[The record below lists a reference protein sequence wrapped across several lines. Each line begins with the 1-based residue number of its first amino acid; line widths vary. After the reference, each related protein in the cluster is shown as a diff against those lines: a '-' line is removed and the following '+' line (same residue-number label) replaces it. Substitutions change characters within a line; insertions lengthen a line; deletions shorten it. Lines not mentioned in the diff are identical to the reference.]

1 MRLCFIALEFDF
13 LYKTAILLDIMLELK
28 IEKREEVGKPNKLR
42 EDGFLPA
49 VFYGKKE
56 ESTPISVLA
65 SDFERVYKEAG
76 ESAVI
81 TLTGL
86 GEPKEVLVQNVDFHP
101 VKSIPRHVDFYVL
114 EKGAKVQVN
123 VPLEFVG
130 ESPAVK
136 GGGNLVKVLY
146 DIEIKVAPKD
156 LPKVLEVDISGLVDF
171 TARVVAKDIKLT
183 ESAELIAN
191 EDEVVA
197 LVAEA
202 VEEKEEEV
210 AAPDLDSIEVE
221 KKGKEETEGEG
232 GEGDKPAEGE
242 KKEG

>member
-1 MRLCFIALEFDF
+1 
-13 LYKTAILLDIMLELK
+13 MLELK
-28 IEKREEVGKPNKLR
+28 IEKREDIGKPNKLR
-42 EDGFLPA
+42 NEGVMPA

-56 ESTPISVLA
+56 EATPISV
-65 SDFERVYKEAG
+65 SSRDFEKVYKEAG
-76 ESAVI
+76 ESTVI
-81 TLTGL
+81 TLTGV
-86 GEPKEVLVQNVDFHP
+86 GEPKEVLVQDVDFHP
-101 VKSIPRHVDFYVL
+101 VKNIPRHVDFYVL

-130 ESPAVK
+130 ESSAVK
-136 GGGNLVKVLY
+136 GGGNLVKALH

-156 LPKVLEVDISGLVDF
+156 LPKALEVDISGLVDF
-171 TARVVAKDIKLT
+171 TTRVTAKDIKLP
-183 ESAELIAN
+183 ESAELITK

-221 KKGKEETEGEG
+221 KKGKEEAEGEG
-232 GEGDKPAEGE
+232 GEASAEGE
-242 KKEG
+242 KKEDKK

>member
-1 MRLCFIALEFDF
+1 
-13 LYKTAILLDIMLELK
+13 MLELK
-28 IEKREEVGKPNKLR
+28 IEKREDIGKPNKLR
-42 EDGFLPA
+42 EEGSLPA

-56 ESTPISVLA
+56 EATPISV
-65 SDFERVYKEAG
+65 SSREFEKIYKEAG

-81 TLTGL
+81 TLTGV
-86 GEPKEVLVQNVDFHP
+86 GEPKEVLVQDVDFHP

-130 ESPAVK
+130 ESSAVK

-156 LPKVLEVDISGLVDF
+156 LPKALEVDISGLVDF
-171 TARVVAKDIKLT
+171 TVRVTAKDIKLP
-183 ESAELIAN
+183 ESAELITK

-221 KKGKEETEGEG
+221 KKGKEEVEGEG
-232 GEGDKPAEGE
+232 GDAGEGE
-242 KKEG
+242 KKEDK